1 MTNSDFSL
9 MAAPIQGHTDAAY
22 RAFHAQVYGDADAY
36 FTPFI
41 RAEKGAP
48 RNRDLNDAFGPLN
61 DGHRTVPQV
70 IFRDA
75 AALRCLLDALKSAGA
90 KEIDLNMGCPFP
102 LQTAR
107 GRGAAAICSREL
119 VSAIAETISEYTD
132 IKFSLKM
139 RLGMV
144 SPDEWKTAFDLIN
157 KMPLEHLTVHPRF
170 AKQQY
175 SGEVDLDAFKAI
187 LDSTDI
193 PVIYNGDIKTPEDIE
208 SIRRQVPGISG
219 VMTGRGLLARP
230 SLIKESLE
238 GTELPPEQRLALMK
252 DFHNRLFT
260 HYQNTLCGDMQVISK
275 IKPFWEYAETEIGRK
290 PWKAIKKASSMAK
303 YISAIAMI

>member
-75 AALRCLLDALKSAGA
+75 QIQDGPYDL
-90 KEIDLNMGCPFP
+90 IDLNMGCPFP

-170 AKQQY
+170 AK
-175 SGEVDLDAFKAI
+175 
-187 LDSTDI
+187 
-193 PVIYNGDIKTPEDIE
+193 
-208 SIRRQVPGISG
+208 
-219 VMTGRGLLARP
+219 
-230 SLIKESLE
+230 
-238 GTELPPEQRLALMK
+238 LPTYL
-252 DFHNRLFT
+252 
-260 HYQNTLCGDMQVISK
+260 
-275 IKPFWEYAETEIGRK
+275 
-290 PWKAIKKASSMAK
+290 
-303 YISAIAMI
+303 